1 MRVAVIAAIAGG
13 IVAVALVALY
23 ASTIPTKDYSLSVD
37 AMKDEQ
43 SLFTNARVV
52 LTNTGRLALTNVV
65 INYGNGTE
73 TVGSIAP
80 GDKVIRSPPESAPLN
95 SVTVTADNGIRV
107 MQDYRRPIKLPGMI
121 GS

>member
-1 MRVAVIAAIAGG
+1 MRVAVIAAMAGG

-52 LTNTGRLALTNVV
+52 LANTGRLALTNVV
-65 INYGNGTE
+65 IDYGNGTE

-80 GDKVIRSPPESAPLN
+80 GDKVIRSPPEGAPLN
-95 SVTVTADNGIRV
+95 SVTVTADNGISV
-107 MQDYRRPIKLPGMI
+107 VQDYRRPIKLPGMI

>member
-13 IVAVALVALY
+13 IVAVAFIALF
-23 ASTIPTKDYSLSVD
+23 ASTIPTKDYSLTVD

-52 LTNTGRLALTNVV
+52 LTNNGRLELTNVV
-65 INYGNGTE
+65 IDYGNGTE
-73 TVGSIAP
+73 KVGSIPP
-80 GDKVIRSPPESAPLN
+80 GDKVIRSPPEGAPLN
-95 SVTVTADNGIRV
+95 SVTVTADNGISV
-107 MQDYRRPIKLPGMI
+107 VQDYRRPIKLPGMI

>member
-1 MRVAVIAAIAGG
+1 MRVAVIAAMAGG

-52 LTNTGRLALTNVV
+52 LSNTGRLALTNVV
-65 INYGNGTE
+65 IDYGNGTE

-80 GDKVIRSPPESAPLN
+80 GDKVIRSPPEGAPLN
-95 SVTVTADNGIRV
+95 SVTVTADNGISV
-107 MQDYRRPIKLPGMI
+107 VQDYRRPIKLPGMI